1 MKEFPLQYVSNLQHQ
16 IEHKIW
22 TSFQDKQIFLPV
34 WWGSAQAWGNFVKI
48 SSRVFNGIRTHDKI
62 QAKNIEIIQV
72 WSFNILNIWAKY
84 IRMFQSIAYI
94 FLFSPLFSL
103 SSYFHPVK
111 IMRRKK
117 TINFE
122 YFGHLG
128 QTKHDVQNVCLPT
141 DPNSI
146 LFSSKNIWQSKY
158 EIHFSFQTEIWR
170 LKLTVKR
177 VESCILRKD
186 CQLYE
191 GITL

>member
-1 MKEFPLQYVSNLQHQ
+1 MISKMKEFPLQYVSNLQHQ

-117 TINFE
+117 NNKFWIFWSPWTNKTWCAE
-122 YFGHLG
+122 
-128 QTKHDVQNVCLPT
+128 CLPADGPKFNFIFFKKYLT
-141 DPNSI
+141 KQIWNSFFIPNWNMKI
-146 LFSSKNIWQSKY
+146 ETHCQ
-158 EIHFSFQTEIWR
+158 
-170 LKLTVKR
+170 
-177 VESCILRKD
+177 ESWEL
-186 CQLYE
+186 
-191 GITL
+191 